1 MCLTKLS
8 LILLLNLLTFSEMM
22 GEPVKSEML
31 FVEPVEEKCVDV
43 DVKEELVDEQ
53 DPLGLE
59 KGSTTV

>member
-1 MCLTKLS
+1 
-8 LILLLNLLTFSEMM
+8 MM

-43 DVKEELVDEQ
+43 DVKEQLVDEQ
-53 DPLGLE
+53 DPMGLE